1 MTATATTMPIT
12 LKLYASLASYLS
24 AGHARNEAKVVI
36 AEGTTIEQLLDAH
49 NVPREACHLV
59 LLNGIFQP
67 PGARHN
73 ARLKPGDALAVW
85 PPVAGG

>member
-1 MTATATTMPIT
+1 MKVT
-12 LKLYASLASYLS
+12 LKLYASLGQYLPD
-24 AGHARNEAKVVI
+24 GARQNEAAIDV
-36 AEGTTIEQLLDAH
+36 EEDMTISALLSRY

-67 PGARHN
+67 PSVRGQTM
-73 ARLKPGDALAVW
+73 LSSGDALAVW